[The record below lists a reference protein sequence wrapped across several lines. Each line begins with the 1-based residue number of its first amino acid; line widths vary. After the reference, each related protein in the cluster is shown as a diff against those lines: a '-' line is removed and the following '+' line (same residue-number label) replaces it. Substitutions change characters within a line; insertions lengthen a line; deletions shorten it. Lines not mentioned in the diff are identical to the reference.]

1 MDTRRMTAL
10 VLMIFPVIA
19 FAGWMIFGLGIMGGV
34 GPDTPAEYMAG
45 LGENSATAKI
55 LLPIVVLL
63 FTVAIFLGLGSIR
76 DSMVGGAGHYMASI
90 GFLLIIIGSAGQL
103 IETAFTMA
111 LAESMNNFA
120 AASAA
125 GAAEIAATNAAVATN
140 MFASGQAVGA
150 LITAMNMV
158 GFILFA
164 IGILQ
169 QKNFSPI
176 LAGLMIV
183 TGIYVLVFCFVDYSS
198 QLLGFGFLILVA
210 CLLWLGAS
218 LLKQKS

>member
-111 LAESMNNFA
+111 LAE
-120 AASAA
+120 AAST
-125 GAAEIAATNAAVATN
+125 GNMAVATN